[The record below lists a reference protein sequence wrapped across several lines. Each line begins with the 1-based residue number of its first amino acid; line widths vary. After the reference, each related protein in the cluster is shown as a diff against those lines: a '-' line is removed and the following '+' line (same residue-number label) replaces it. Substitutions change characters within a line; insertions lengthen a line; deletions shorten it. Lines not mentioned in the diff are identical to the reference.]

1 MEKGF
6 GAGTGEAYKSMNGGS
21 SNDRRKR
28 SIMNEDIVLKSIFR
42 TKRQAEVAEG
52 AEAKEKSIFQRIK
65 EQFNHIM
72 DIAQEMFQK
81 IQKMGQSNTEA
92 A

>member
-1 MEKGF
+1 MEKDF
-6 GAGTGEAYKSMNGGS
+6 GAGTGEAFKSMNGGS
-21 SNDRRKR
+21 SNGRRKR

-42 TKRQAEVAEG
+42 TKRQAEEAAA

-72 DIAQEMFQK
+72 DIAQEIFQK